1 MVGWPPA
8 IASRFVASNLTF
20 YNELPEA
27 CDSFAGGHSRQAAK
41 FWLRL
46 KHGHAVLTCIHYI
59 QIYVFNASS
68 RSIAGSC
75 DRFAFLQ
82 KQLSGHLVNVVTYE
96 HNMRPLLT
104 FCMRPF
110 KCIHNESL
118 SHLCASRAN
127 NSVPCVAL
135 LHAHHWHM
143 CKDYR
148 RHKNLRRHKDCR
160 QHKQRRQNE
169 RRHIHMHTPCAGTA
183 DIQRFLGYYVQER
196 ERFLHCRTF
205 D

>member
-1 MVGWPPA
+1 
-8 IASRFVASNLTF
+8 
-20 YNELPEA
+20 
-27 CDSFAGGHSRQAAK
+27 
-41 FWLRL
+41 
-46 KHGHAVLTCIHYI
+46 
-59 QIYVFNASS
+59 
-68 RSIAGSC
+68 
-75 DRFAFLQ
+75 
-82 KQLSGHLVNVVTYE
+82 
-96 HNMRPLLT
+96 MRPLLT

-160 QHKQRRQNE
+160 QHKEHRQNE

-205 D
+205 DRLHCQHSSQWHCIIRTLLRHRWLKPCRPCAWNCQHACAFFPKLGLTDVEDQDATS